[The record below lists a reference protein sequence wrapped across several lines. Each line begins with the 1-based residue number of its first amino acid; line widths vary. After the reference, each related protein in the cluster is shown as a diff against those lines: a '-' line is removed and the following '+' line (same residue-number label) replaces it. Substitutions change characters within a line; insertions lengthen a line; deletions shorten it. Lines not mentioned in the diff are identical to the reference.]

1 MENLR
6 LERRGSLCLAVVAGE
21 LANERVQDLRSEL
34 ERALE
39 DSGCGVLVLDLA
51 GVPFLDSSGIGLLVS
66 LAARAKAAG
75 RRFCLLDLSTQVRK
89 TLELVQL
96 LAYFEV
102 LSGRQDLAGLE
113 G

>member
-1 MENLR
+1 MEDLR
-6 LERRGSLCLAVVAGE
+6 LERRGRLRLAAVAGE
-21 LANERVQDLRSEL
+21 LANEKVQAARRGL

-39 DSGCGVLVLDLA
+39 DPGCAVLVLDLSA
-51 GVPFLDSSGIGLLVS
+51 ASFLDSSGIGLLVS

-75 RRFCLLDLSTQVRK
+75 CRFCLLDPSPQARK
-89 TLELVQL
+89 TLELVRL

-102 LSGRQDLAGLE
+102 LAGRQELAGLE